1 MRHAAVETAH
11 RRICRASSGIAIAIT
26 IAIGVRNAHERL
38 NLAKDTLIARSK
50 EPATL
55 PANSAGRKF
64 SVLFA

>member
-11 RRICRASSGIAIAIT
+11 RRICRASSGIAIAI
-26 IAIGVRNAHERL
+26 AIDVRNADERL
-38 NLAKDTLIARSK
+38 NLAKDTLIAQSK